1 MFGKHHNPFLIRSTF
16 PTEKKVVAIQWN
28 SRSQSLFNQI
38 YVSDIG
44 LVGSGVF
51 AYFVA

>member
-1 MFGKHHNPFLIRSTF
+1 
-16 PTEKKVVAIQWN
+16 
-28 SRSQSLFNQI
+28 SQSLFNQI

-51 AYFVA
+51 AYFVAIIFYIVIFFIG